1 MDTCPLEE
9 RPMLGKKR
17 KEGNKRGGIRPE
29 AATVLH
35 VEEVG
40 NGMMVHAMVS
50 IARKHGV
57 PCNYVPHGHFGEDVG
72 CRAESGAPDVQVDEG
87 GGDKQVSMEA
97 HGGGVGVDGSASTEV
112 SERGACLEDEGEGV
126 LVGGHAKVEHRAV
139 KVDGGVEG
147 AAPGV
152 SADERVVSA
161 RVRRGDSVKHLAGKG
176 QLPAGDVLLQLLL
189 PFFIVFD
196 LVRDGAGGRPA
207 KADGGGGEGTE
218 MTSREAHGASAR
230 ERQWR
235 KGVGLDDAATR
246 RRWVSGVVV
255 ADA

>member
-1 MDTCPLEE
+1 MDACSLEE

-17 KEGNKRGGIRPE
+17 KEGNKCGGIRPE
-29 AATVLH
+29 AAMVLH

-50 IARKHGV
+50 IASKHGV
-57 PCNYVPHGHFGEDVG
+57 PGNNVPRGHFGKDVG
-72 CRAESGAPDVQVDEG
+72 CRAKSGAPDVQVDEG
-87 GGDKQVSMEA
+87 GGDKQVGMEA
-97 HGGGVGVDGSASTEV
+97 RGGGVGVDGAASTEV
-112 SERGACLEDEGEGV
+112 SERGACLEDEGKSV
-126 LVGGHAKVEHRAV
+126 LVGGHAEVEHRAV
-139 KVDGGVEG
+139 KVDGSVEW

-152 SADERVVSA
+152 GADERVVSA

-176 QLPAGDVLLQLLL
+176 QLPAGDVLLQLQL
-189 PFFIVFD
+189 PFFLVLD

-218 MTSREAHGASAR
+218 MTSREAHGESAR